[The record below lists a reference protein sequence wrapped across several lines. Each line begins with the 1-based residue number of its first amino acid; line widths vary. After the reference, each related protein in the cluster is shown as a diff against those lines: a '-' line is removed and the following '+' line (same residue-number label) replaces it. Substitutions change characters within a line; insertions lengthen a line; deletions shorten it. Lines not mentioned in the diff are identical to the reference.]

1 MKDSIYNKI
10 HTLSMFKQKN
20 PNSFCGI
27 WNNWNNCWRR
37 NSAFSNF
44 QGTQWASPWEWQYA
58 TASAIL
64 VYKLRSKRLVKL
76 KKTSKKQNWTHLN
89 QTYKLQKKTTKNIQ
103 HQTEATKNRHMPK
116 FKSDSWLKTWRAI
129 FISSPAW
136 LSLTITIHWP
146 EAKAIGRSGCFVA
159 DPRRK
164 MNIYSERWDVL
175 PAWYPPKK

>member
-1 MKDSIYNKI
+1 MKDSNYNKI

-76 KKTSKKQNWTHLN
+76 KKHQRNRIGHIWIELIN
-89 QTYKLQKKTTKNIQ
+89 FKKTTKNIQ
-103 HQTEATKNRHMPK
+103 HQTETTKNRHMPK

-146 EAKAIGRSGCFVA
+146 EAKAIGRSGFVC
-159 DPRRK
+159 RRSK
-164 MNIYSERWDVL
+164 AQNEHL
-175 PAWYPPKK
+175 